1 MSLNFN
7 SKIITYALF
16 EMFIFQTF
24 FFKKKNLFQIV
35 IYIFVNFAIVCS
47 CSFPS
52 SVLYHRT
59 YDFAVNL
66 AEKLP

>member
-7 SKIITYALF
+7 SKITTYGLF

-47 CSFPS
+47 CSFP
-52 SVLYHRT
+52 
-59 YDFAVNL
+59 
-66 AEKLP
+66 